1 MGVFAFLQ
9 QNSQKGGG
17 CASVHASM
25 KANTRLSWGSA
36 PTPIF
41 NREQPITREF
51 PDLQPIFK

>member
-9 QNSQKGGG
+9 QNSQKRGRMRECPRENEGQY
-17 CASVHASM
+17 ALV
-25 KANTRLSWGSA
+25 LGSA

-41 NREQPITREF
+41 NREQPITRGF